1 MSHSELIAQFTTETG
16 ELALGALDAID
27 ALLRA
32 GQESGWSRHTPQEHL
47 HAVRLLGR
55 ISRRADASGAT
66 CIADANA
73 TKAAKVE
80 RTYLSGI
87 IQAETNETSRAAS
100 NAVLSA
106 IDAARYPTFLAA
118 YANGQLSRR
127 HVTRAARTL
136 NRCERFFDPE
146 VFDELTASLLE
157 RAVTVDPD
165 SFVKDC
171 DNLLRDVDEK
181 SGKTQDEL
189 AKLKIEQSR
198 ADRGVVFL
206 PRDRNH
212 PEFGTDVRMHL
223 TQADCDVLLPVL
235 DRISQG
241 IRYRR
246 RAAKQPGL
254 STRERYAAA
263 LVEVAHRF
271 TRPTSGS
278 WYHRGD
284 DLFTQFDGSLD
295 DGTSADRDGTCAT
308 SSPSPGLSDGAF
320 PPFDPNGLPP
330 LDDEPDFPDDLTG
343 RIAYRPSDERD
354 VITPSRARATRYRAR
369 TSQLDARAPQG
380 TSHAPRTA
388 ASRRC
393 RSAHAPRNDDAA
405 ITPTRRA
412 SLSSAQRRR
421 KSPPIEGA
429 RPPPAPPAPS
439 RKQLRRTHPQEAAS
453 NGLTRSHSSA
463 SGNP

>member
-16 ELALGALDAID
+16 ELDLGALDAID

-32 GQESGWSRHTPQEHL
+32 GQESGWSRRTPQDHL

-55 ISRRADASGAT
+55 ISRRADASGTT
-66 CIADANA
+66 CISDANA

-171 DNLLRDVDEK
+171 ENLLRDVDEK
-181 SGKTQDEL
+181 SGKAQDEL

-198 ADRGVVFL
+198 ADRGIVFM

-223 TQADCDVLLPVL
+223 TQADCDVILPVL

-284 DLFTQFDGSLD
+284 DLFTQFDGTLD
-295 DGTSADRDGTCAT
+295 DANSANPDGTSSRPDGTSASPASPT
-308 SSPSPGLSDGAF
+308 SRASASSGPSNDAF
-320 PPFDPNGLPP
+320 PPFDPDGLPP
-330 LDDEPDFPDDLTG
+330 LDDEPNLPDDLTG

-354 VITPSRARATRYRAR
+354 VISPSRARTLQKFIQA
-369 TSQLDARAPQG
+369 Q
-380 TSHAPRTA
+380 
-388 ASRRC
+388 
-393 RSAHAPRNDDAA
+393 RSATFPLYRSAYAPRNDDAA
-405 ITPTRRA
+405 ITPPRHTRRTRT
-412 SLSSAQRRR
+412 QRRHESR
-421 KSPPIEGA
+421 PTDQG
-429 RPPPAPPAPS
+429 RPPPAQPTAPPHYICETIR
-439 RKQLRRTHPQEAAS
+439 RKPPQTA
-453 NGLTRSHSSA
+453 
-463 SGNP
+463 

>member
-16 ELALGALDAID
+16 ELDLGALDAID

-32 GQESGWSRHTPQEHL
+32 GQESGWSRRTPQEHL

-55 ISRRADASGAT
+55 ISRRADASGTT

-73 TKAAKVE
+73 TKAAKIE

-171 DNLLRDVDEK
+171 ENLLRDVDEK
-181 SGKTQDEL
+181 SGKAQDEL

-198 ADRGVVFL
+198 ADRGIVFL

-278 WYHRGD
+278 WYHRGE
-284 DLFTQFDGSLD
+284 DLFTQFDDTLADANPASP
-295 DGTSADRDGTCAT
+295 DGY
-308 SSPSPGLSDGAF
+308 
-320 PPFDPNGLPP
+320 PPFDPDGLPP
-330 LDDEPDFPDDLTG
+330 LDDEPNFPDDLTG
-343 RIAYRPSDERD
+343 RIAYQPSAERD
-354 VITPSRARATRYRAR
+354 GITPSRARAL
-369 TSQLDARAPQG
+369 QKFIQ
-380 TSHAPRTA
+380 APRSATFPL
-388 ASRRC
+388 C
-393 RSAHAPRNDDAA
+393 RSAYAPRNEDDDDAA
-405 ITPTRRA
+405 ITPTRRSRHT
-412 SLSSAQRRR
+412 SLQRSRE
-421 KSPPIEGA
+421 PQPTDQA
-429 RPPPAPPAPS
+429 RPPPAPPATPLQDTCETIR
-439 RKQLRRTHPQEAAS
+439 RKPPRTA
-453 NGLTRSHSSA
+453 
-463 SGNP
+463 